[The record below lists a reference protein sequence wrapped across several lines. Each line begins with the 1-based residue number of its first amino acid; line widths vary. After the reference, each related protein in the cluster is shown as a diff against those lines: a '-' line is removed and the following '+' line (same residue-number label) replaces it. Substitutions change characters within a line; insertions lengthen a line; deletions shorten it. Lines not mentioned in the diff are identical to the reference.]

1 MLSSLLYFLS
11 WTLLIYCMHVAVH
24 KYNIPYVKLWHNDHH
39 KQVTL
44 NKVVGWHWNNLFL
57 FNDTWK
63 STFDLWFTEVIPT
76 LLFCFLTQQ
85 WWLFIAYYLWAAF
98 IQEAIEHNKNF
109 NIYPFLTSGKWHLI
123 HHIQPK
129 CNYGVFFPIW
139 DILFRT
145 NIKEMK

>member
-1 MLSSLLYFLS
+1 MSSLLYFLS

-24 KYNIPYVKLWHNDHH
+24 EYNIPYVRQWHNDHH

-85 WWLFIAYYLWAAF
+85 WWLFIVYYLWAAF

-123 HHIQPK
+123 HHVHPK

-139 DILFRT
+139 DIIFHT
-145 NIKEMK
+145 NVKEMK